1 MRRRAFLAGLTAV
14 VARPLAA
21 ASQQAGKTFQV
32 VVLGI
37 GVNRR
42 SAPFYVGFER
52 RLRDLGYVEGQNL
65 RLEYRYPDAG
75 QPLDDI
81 ARQIVRGPVDV
92 IVATGPESPLK
103 AASKATRRVPIV
115 MVAMNYDPV
124 RRGYIASLARPGGNV
139 TGVSYQQLDLSS
151 KQLEFLVTAV
161 PGSGRVGVLW
171 EPFIADQLQ
180 AVQAAA
186 RALRVELVA
195 VEVPPPYDYERAF
208 GTLRDGRLRG
218 VVVLGSPVFFR
229 DQARIQQLA
238 LREGLATVGTR
249 GYAKAGAL
257 LAYGPDLV
265 SVFERA
271 ADYVDRVLRGE
282 RPADMPVEQPTKFEL
297 VVNLQTAKALG
308 LTIPQ
313 SLLLRADEVIQ

>member
-1 MRRRAFLAGLTAV
+1 MRRRAFVAGIAAV
-14 VARPLAA
+14 VAAPLGA
-21 ASQQAGKTFQV
+21 ASQQSGKAFRV

-37 GVNRR
+37 GVNAR
-42 SAPFYVGFER
+42 SAPFFVGFER
-52 RLRDLGYVEGQNL
+52 RLRDLGYIEGQNL
-65 RLEYRYPDAG
+65 LLDYRYPQAG
-75 QPLDDI
+75 LSLEDI
-81 ARQIVRGPVDV
+81 ARQIVRERVDV
-92 IVATGPESPLK
+92 IVATGPEPPLK
-103 AASKATRRVPIV
+103 AAWKATRRVPIV

-124 RRGYIASLARPGGNV
+124 RRGYVASLARPGGNV
-139 TGVSYQQLDLSS
+139 TGVSYQQVDLSS
-151 KQLEFLVTAV
+151 KQLEFLLTAV

-171 EPFIADQLQ
+171 EPFIADQVE
-180 AVQAAA
+180 AVQEAA
-186 RALRVELVA
+186 RSLRVDVLT
-195 VEVPPPYDYERAF
+195 VEVPPPYDYDRAF
-208 GTLRDGRLRG
+208 SMLRGGRVRG

-265 SVFERA
+265 SIFERG

-282 RPADMPVEQPTKFEL
+282 RPAEMPVEQPTKFEL

-313 SLLLRADEVIQ
+313 ALLLRADEVVQ

>member
-1 MRRRAFLAGLTAV
+1 MRRRAFLAGIGAV
-14 VARPLAA
+14 VATPLAA
-21 ASQQAGKTFQV
+21 ASQSSGKIYRV

-37 GVNRR
+37 GVNTR

-52 RLRDLGYVEGQNL
+52 RLRELGYAEGRNL
-65 RLEYRYPDAG
+65 ILAYRYPEAG
-75 QPLDDI
+75 KPLDEI
-81 ARQIVRGPVDV
+81 ARQIVREPVDV
-92 IVATGPESPLK
+92 IVATGPEPPLQ
-103 AASKATRRVPIV
+103 AASSATRRVPIV

-124 RRGYIASLARPGGNV
+124 RRGYIKSLARPGGNV

-151 KQLEFLVTAV
+151 KQLEFLLTAA
-161 PGSGRVGVLW
+161 PGSARVGVLW

-180 AVQAAA
+180 AVEAAA
-186 RALRVELVA
+186 RALRVEVVP

-208 GTLRDGRLRG
+208 STLRDGRLRG

-265 SVFERA
+265 SIFERA

-282 RPADMPVEQPTKFEL
+282 RPAEIPVEQPTKFEL
-297 VVNLQTAKALG
+297 VVNLRTAKALG